1 MRYIFLAL
9 PLVFSLL
16 PLFSKNASRHKKRPT
31 SRKMTNSSMSE
42 MFSFFRKCFGSLLNK
57 IHCFRY
63 FWRANFTVIAQLL
76 NPMFT
81 NKKANSFLSF
91 SLTFENERVSERIQF
106 HLGFCKSGFSIL
118 FAASDTNI
126 NPSASSRKWK
136 TLKLKFKQQRRKR
149 RFYW

>member
-1 MRYIFLAL
+1 ML
-9 PLVFSLL
+9 PGI
-16 PLFSKNASRHKKRPT
+16 KNDPPVVKWPILQWA
-31 SRKMTNSSMSE
+31 
-42 MFSFFRKCFGSLLNK
+42 KCFPSLENVLEV
-57 IHCFRY
+57 
-63 FWRANFTVIAQLL
+63 FWIKSTVFVIFDAPILL
-76 NPMFT
+76 LLLSCWIQCLQT
-81 NKKANSFLSF
+81 KKANSFLSF

-136 TLKLKFKQQRRKR
+136 TLKLKFKQQTRKR